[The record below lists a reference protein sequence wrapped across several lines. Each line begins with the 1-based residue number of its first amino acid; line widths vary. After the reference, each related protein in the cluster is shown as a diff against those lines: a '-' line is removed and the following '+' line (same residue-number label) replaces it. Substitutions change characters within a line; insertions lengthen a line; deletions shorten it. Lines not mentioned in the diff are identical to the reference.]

1 MDSLFEY
8 YLVDWIGIGLSL
20 LSVYMLGNKNKWGF
34 IVFAVSNVVWI
45 FLGLAWM
52 DSIGMA
58 VGNFIFMLINIRGF
72 TRWRMNSGAEDFVS
86 NN

>member
-1 MDSLFEY
+1 MENVFEY

-34 IVFAVSNVVWI
+34 IVFAISNLIWI

-52 DSIGMA
+52 DSLGMA
-58 VGNFIFMLINIRGF
+58 VGNFIFMIINIRGF
-72 TRWRMNSGAEDFVS
+72 IHWLEPDKPEEQAATI
-86 NN
+86 